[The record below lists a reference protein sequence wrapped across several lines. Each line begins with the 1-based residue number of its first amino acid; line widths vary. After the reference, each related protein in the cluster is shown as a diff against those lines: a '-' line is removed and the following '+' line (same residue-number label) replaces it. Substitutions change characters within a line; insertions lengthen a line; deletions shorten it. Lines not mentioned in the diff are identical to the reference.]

1 MTINKHSIEFDFIT
15 DEEEILTFPRISK
28 AENSGEGI
36 QVIFTM
42 SGFFFILVENEAGV
56 GHIPQNLRL
65 ELVLLLYT
73 QRKPLP
79 PFTRSV

>member
-42 SGFFFILVENEAGV
+42 IGFFSFSWRMKQVSDTF
-56 GHIPQNLRL
+56 LRI
-65 ELVLLLYT
+65 
-73 QRKPLP
+73 
-79 PFTRSV
+79 SV